1 MFLHMAEF
9 VGYSTHVT
17 SDGSSGIMSTARPEL
32 AYPFISQAK
41 SRVETTYR
49 EGKVV

>member
-1 MFLHMAEF
+1 MFLPVAEF
-9 VGYSTHVT
+9 VGFSTHVT
-17 SDGSSGIMSTARPEL
+17 SGGSSGIMSTASPEL

-41 SRVETTYR
+41 SRVETTYW